1 MSSDKAR
8 TAAAEK
14 DMADG
19 AAGTMPPAQDA
30 GLATAAQVEA
40 LADQLS
46 VCADDIHARVMKDI
60 RARKDVPA
68 TDAEQALARAMLED
82 EVQLRQRANGL
93 YADAASY
100 VVASLSMSQS
110 HLMQLTADAAEK
122 IRKIGRLRDV
132 AGLVGSLLTLAG
144 AAASG
149 RPAPIVAAV
158 ERLSKSINNVK
169 ASAPNKAA

>member
-1 MSSDKAR
+1 MSSHMSSDKA
-8 TAAAEK
+8 TAAAAEK
-14 DMADG
+14 DRADG
-19 AAGTMPPAQDA
+19 AMPTAQDA

-46 VCADDIHARVMKDI
+46 LCADDIHARVMKDI

-93 YADAASY
+93 YADAAGY
-100 VVASLSMSQS
+100 VVASLSTSQS
-110 HLMQLTADAAEK
+110 ELMQLTADAAEK

-132 AGLVGSLLTLAG
+132 AGLVGSLLMLA
-144 AAASG
+144 A
-149 RPAPIVAAV
+149 APIVAAV
-158 ERLSKSINNVK
+158 ERLSKSLKNVK